1 MTNVNEN
8 EISSIEII
16 KHYIKDLSFENPQSI
31 QENNLENNKNSNISQ
46 NMSFVQTSFKN
57 NFFSVVVKYSCEC
70 SSKKSGN
77 KLLVL
82 ELDYFGFFK
91 ILNNKT
97 YNQADLTKAGAKLIL
112 PFVRSIIEDITNKGG
127 SIKITLEDVDFNL
140 VKN

>member
-1 MTNVNEN
+1 M
-8 EISSIEII
+8 
-16 KHYIKDLSFENPQSI
+16 
-31 QENNLENNKNSNISQ
+31 
-46 NMSFVQTSFKN
+46 
-57 NFFSVVVKYSCEC
+57 
-70 SSKKSGN
+70 
-77 KLLVL
+77 VL
-82 ELDYFGFFK
+82 ELDYLGFFK

>member
-1 MTNVNEN
+1 MINVNEN
-8 EISSIEII
+8 KEYSIEII